1 MKNFIYGIIIGLAFI
16 IPGVSGGTLA
26 VMLGIYDKMIMSVT
40 NFFKDKKNNAIFI
53 FTIGTGIVI
62 GVLIFSKILNYLLL
76 NYGFSVKY
84 AFMGLIIGG
93 IPALYQSIKKEKNA
107 KLDFRITIIA
117 ILFCIGLFCVEKYF
131 VSYSLEEKIIMGNIP
146 YVGLI
151 IAGFLY
157 ASGKIVPGISGTA
170 LLMLIGMYDYLI
182 NMIANIASITWNQL
196 IILLPFI
203 ISFIVS
209 AIILFILIN
218 YLIKYHY
225 VKTYSAIL
233 GFVLGSLIYV
243 FPGFGNNQLFLS
255 ITLFIVSAILTAY
268 LSNKKV
274 IEIK

>member
-26 VMLGIYDKMIMSVT
+26 VMLGIYDKMINSIT
-40 NFFKDKKNNAIFI
+40 SFFKDKKNNAIFI
-53 FTIGTGIVI
+53 LTLGAGIVI
-62 GVLIFSKILNYLLL
+62 GILLFSKLLNYLLT
-76 NYGFSVKY
+76 YYEYPVKY

-93 IPALYQSIKKEKNA
+93 VPALYQSIKKEKDT
-107 KLDFRITIIA
+107 KIDFRITVIA
-117 ILFCIGLFCVEKYF
+117 ILLCVGLFCIEKYF
-131 VSYSLEEKIIMGNIP
+131 VNYSIEENIIMGNIP
-146 YVGLI
+146 YLGLI

-182 NMIANIASITWNQL
+182 DMVANVTNITMNQL
-196 IILLPFI
+196 MILVPFG

-209 AIILFILIN
+209 AIILFIIIN
-218 YLIKYHY
+218 YLIKKHY
-225 VKTYSAIL
+225 SKTYSAIF

-243 FPGFGNNQLFLS
+243 FPGFGNDKLLLSLVLFVLS
-255 ITLFIVSAILTAY
+255 TILTVY

-274 IEIK
+274 IE